1 MLALRYGS
9 FSLKSYP
16 SANNAPLS
24 ATGSLQAPLLNHP
37 TAKGREALH
46 SSRPVPGERCL
57 RGEEFG
63 APGGTRTGPRITN
76 NRLPAGPLS
85 PCPGCAPRPR
95 PAALRGG
102 AEPPPASPVPLAT
115 ASAPRRASLIP
126 GLTLCR
132 PVGHGVACGQRAF
145 KKDIEGL
152 PGRKSSL
159 AGMPSNYCLEG
170 LY

>member
-1 MLALRYGS
+1 MHLLVTH
-9 FSLKSYP
+9 LCP
-16 SANNAPLS
+16 
-24 ATGSLQAPLLNHP
+24 ATVSLQAPLLNHP
-37 TAKGREALH
+37 TAKGREALQ
-46 SSRPVPGERCL
+46 SSRPVPEERCL

-63 APGGTRTGPRITN
+63 APGGTRTGPRITTDS
-76 NRLPAGPLS
+76 RRGLSAPVPA
-85 PCPGCAPRPR
+85 APRGPGRPR
-95 PAALRGG
+95 C
-102 AEPPPASPVPLAT
+102 AEVRSLPPASPVPLAA